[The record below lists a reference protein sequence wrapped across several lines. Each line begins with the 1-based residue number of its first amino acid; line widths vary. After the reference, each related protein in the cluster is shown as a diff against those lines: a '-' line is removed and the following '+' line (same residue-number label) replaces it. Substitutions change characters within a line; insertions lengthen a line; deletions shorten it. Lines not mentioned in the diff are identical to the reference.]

1 MIFLGIDPGFDRVGF
16 GVVELQGNNRKYLA
30 SGVITTSR
38 AQDFY
43 SRLVEIQEDLQQIC
57 KTYNPSIA
65 CIETLFFSKN
75 TKTAMKVAEARGGIN
90 TYLYKS
96 GLVINEVSPN
106 TIKSALT
113 GDGRADKKQVEFMVK
128 KSLNLPNLKAIDD
141 ACDALAMA
149 IYASYNCLP
158 I

>member
-16 GVVELQGNNRKYLA
+16 GVVELQGNNRKYIA
-30 SGVITTSR
+30 SGIISTDR
-38 AQDFY
+38 AKDFY
-43 SRLVEIQEDLQQIC
+43 ARLVEIQTDLDEIC
-57 KTYNPSIA
+57 STYSVSIA
-65 CIETLFFSKN
+65 CVETLFFSKN
-75 TKTAMKVAEARGGIN
+75 TKTAMKVAEARGVIN
-90 TYLYKS
+90 TFLYNK

-128 KSLNLPNLKAIDD
+128 KVLDLPNLKAIDD

>member
-1 MIFLGIDPGFDRVGF
+1 M
-16 GVVELQGNNRKYLA
+16 
-30 SGVITTSR
+30 
-38 AQDFY
+38 
-43 SRLVEIQEDLQQIC
+43 
-57 KTYNPSIA
+57 
-65 CIETLFFSKN
+65 
-75 TKTAMKVAEARGGIN
+75 
-90 TYLYKS
+90 
-96 GLVINEVSPN
+96 INEVSPN

>member
-16 GVVELQGNNRKYLA
+16 GVVELKGNTPKYLA

-38 AQDFY
+38 SKEFY
-43 SRLVEIQEDLQQIC
+43 SRLVEIQSDLEQIC
-57 KTYNPSIA
+57 NTYKPTVA
-65 CIETLFFSKN
+65 CVETLFFSKN
-75 TKTAMKVAEARGGIN
+75 TKTAMKVAEARGVIN
-90 TYLYKS
+90 TYLYKT
-96 GLVINEVSPN
+96 GLIINEVSPN

-141 ACDALAMA
+141 ACDALGMA